1 MVSGVREEVEL
12 KEQGEWPQELE
23 GNQENV
29 VQSEP
34 REGSRRKER
43 AMVPDATES
52 TRVSMIRRS
61 PVPWANLFLWSDRGS
76 IQK

>member
-12 KEQGEWPQELE
+12 KEQGEWPQELD

-34 REGSRRKER
+34 REGSRRKE
-43 AMVPDATES
+43 
-52 TRVSMIRRS
+52 
-61 PVPWANLFLWSDRGS
+61 
-76 IQK
+76 